1 MTDEVKVRT
10 PSETLLECLEQFGDA
25 EPDRAMVVW
34 TDEAGDLCWA
44 TSGQRS
50 YTVMIGM
57 LKCVE
62 AVLMAKFLGS
72 E

>member
-1 MTDEVKVRT
+1 MANEAKVRT
-10 PSETLLECLEQFGDA
+10 PSETLLECLEKFGEA
-25 EPDRAMVVW
+25 EPDRAIVVW
-34 TDEAGDLCWA
+34 TDETGDLCWA

-50 YTVMIGM
+50 YTVMIGI

-62 AVLMAKFLGS
+62 AVLMAQFLGS